1 MTMTL
6 SKGQNKA
13 QASEE
18 GVIDFEALF
27 QAHWTRLCRLLYSIV
42 GDMDEAQ
49 DLVLEAFVQLYQRPP
64 RDTGN
69 LSGWLYRVA
78 SNRGL
83 NALRARQR
91 RQHYEGQAGIEA
103 LESERMDDP
112 AAALERQEER
122 LRVHRTLAKIK
133 PRSAQILMLRHSGL
147 SYAEIAVSVGV
158 ASTSVGKLLTRAED
172 EFERRFNQE

>member
-13 QASEE
+13 QATEE
-18 GVIDFEALF
+18 GAIDFEALF
-27 QAHWTRLCRLLYSIV
+27 QEHWARLCRLLYSIV

-49 DLVLEAFVQLYQRPP
+49 DLVLEAFLQLHQRPP
-64 RDTGN
+64 RDANN

-91 RQHYEGQAGIEA
+91 RQHYEGQAGVEA
-103 LESERMDDP
+103 LESDGLDDP
-112 AAALERQEER
+112 AAALERQEDR
-122 LRVHRTLAKIK
+122 DRVRGTLAKMK

-147 SYAEIAVSVGV
+147 SYAEIAASIDVAPSSVG
-158 ASTSVGKLLTRAED
+158 TLLARAER
-172 EFERRFNQE
+172 EFEKSYNQE

>member
-18 GVIDFEALF
+18 GALDFEALF
-27 QAHWTRLCRLLYSIV
+27 QEHWTRMCRLLYSIV

-49 DLVLEAFVQLYQRPP
+49 DLVLETYLQLHQRPP
-64 RDTGN
+64 RDTSN

-91 RQHYEGQAGIEA
+91 RQHYEGQAGEEA
-103 LESERMDDP
+103 L
-112 AAALERQEER
+112 
-122 LRVHRTLAKIK
+122 
-133 PRSAQILMLRHSGL
+133 
-147 SYAEIAVSVGV
+147 
-158 ASTSVGKLLTRAED
+158 
-172 EFERRFNQE
+172 